1 MRRAQFLCCRALS
14 RSSTRRVIFPYLKA
28 EVLLR
33 FLRPARSWAKCQA
46 NQLRRCC
53 SRGSVSRDSARTRLT
68 EAQLQVKS
76 RRRSHSFRSQVKISH
91 PFLLLIFISAGAIAG
106 RACDLCGCYTPQLE
120 AMPGMESHPLL
131 PALAD
136 GTLPSVTNSLALPPC
151 KWTDTRSR
159 IRPGSTKTARL
170 RS

>member
-53 SRGSVSRDSARTRLT
+53 SRGSVSRDSARHAPHRGAATG
-68 EAQLQVKS
+68 QVAAPF
-76 RRRSHSFRSQVKISH
+76 SFFQ
-91 PFLLLIFISAGAIAG
+91 
-106 RACDLCGCYTPQLE
+106 E
-120 AMPGMESHPLL
+120 PGENF
-131 PALAD
+131 
-136 GTLPSVTNSLALPPC
+136 PSVFITHLHQCRRN
-151 KWTDTRSR
+151 RG
-159 IRPGSTKTARL
+159 PGL
-170 RS
+170 RSLRLLHAAARSDAGNGIPSFAAGVGRMVRCRR